1 MSGDAPNSASGIS
14 PQRLIIRRSL
24 DAYGLP
30 EGFYTL
36 ACAAFAHLC
45 ACAVDRNAC
54 SAELPVASSQLPCN
68 FRDVAVAGF
77 LGRSR
82 EAGPGSRAEKPLAP
96 ADGSNGL
103 LLKNAHQILSVD
115 VLVKRFR

>member
-1 MSGDAPNSASGIS
+1 MSTDASNPARGIS
-14 PQRLIIRRSL
+14 PQRLINRRSL
-24 DAYGLP
+24 AAYGLP

-36 ACAAFAHLC
+36 ACAPFAHLC
-45 ACAVDRNAC
+45 AW
-54 SAELPVASSQLPCN
+54 SH
-68 FRDVAVAGF
+68 
-77 LGRSR
+77 
-82 EAGPGSRAEKPLAP
+82 EAGPGSGAEKTFAP